1 MGNVSLHIID
11 KYLEGRK
18 VTKFYFIR
26 HGHMDS
32 SMAGQKFYKGF
43 SYNMMTLSEKGISQI
58 YEASKNEILKDAEL
72 IIASPFGRTMH
83 SAAILSKEL
92 NVDIKV
98 ETDLHEW
105 MADSVNYEYLPDE
118 EAMRAYKCLNDNKGK
133 HPEGEECTWESA
145 DQMKERV
152 LKVLDKYK
160 DYKAV
165 IVVCH
170 GTLMQ
175 YVLEIEHPEN
185 GQIEELE
192 Y

>member
-1 MGNVSLHIID
+1 M
-11 KYLEGRK
+11 
-18 VTKFYFIR
+18 TKFYFIR
-26 HGHMDS
+26 HGHMDT
-32 SMAGQKFYKGF
+32 SMEGQKFYKGF

-83 SAAILSKEL
+83 SAAIISKEL
-92 NVDIKV
+92 NLDMKV

-105 MADSVNYEYLPDE
+105 MADSVNYEFLPDE
-118 EAMRAYKCLNDNKGK
+118 EAMRAYKCLTDNNGC

-145 DQMKERV
+145 AQMKERV
-152 LKVLDKYK
+152 MKVLDKYK

-170 GTLMQ
+170 GTIMQ

-185 GQIEELE
+185 GQIVEFE

>member
-1 MGNVSLHIID
+1 M
-11 KYLEGRK
+11 
-18 VTKFYFIR
+18 TKFYFIR
-26 HGHMDS
+26 HGHMDA

-43 SYNMMTLSEKGISQI
+43 SYNMMTLSEKGIAQI

-72 IIASPFGRTMH
+72 IIVSPFGRTMH

-92 NVDIKV
+92 NLDMKV

-105 MADSVNYEYLPDE
+105 MADSVNYEHLPDE
-118 EAMRAYKCLNDNKGK
+118 DAMRTYKCLTDNKGN

-145 DQMKERV
+145 VQMKERV

-185 GQIEELE
+185 GEIVEFK

>member
-1 MGNVSLHIID
+1 M
-11 KYLEGRK
+11 
-18 VTKFYFIR
+18 TKFYFIR

-58 YEASKNEILKDAEL
+58 YEASKNEILKDAEI

-83 SAAILSKEL
+83 SAAIISKEL
-92 NVDIKV
+92 NLDIKV

-105 MADSVNYEYLPDE
+105 MADTVSYEYLSDE
-118 EAMRAYKCLNDNKGK
+118 EAMRAYKCLTENKGN
-133 HPEGEECTWESA
+133 HPEGCECTWESA
-145 DQMKERV
+145 AQMKERV
-152 LKVLDKYK
+152 MKVLDRYK
-160 DYKAV
+160 EYKAV

-175 YVLEIEHPEN
+175 YVLGIEHPEN
-185 GQIEELE
+185 GQIEEFS